1 MAALQII
8 AGEKKDAQ
16 IAAEST
22 AGKLVPPLSNG
33 AQTVK
38 ASILQLTSSVHD
50 SNERLQFFASKLLAK
65 LLTLRHADNT
75 RALILSLHRE

>member
-1 MAALQII
+1 LQII
-8 AGEKKDAQ
+8 AGEKKDAP

-22 AGKLVPPLSNG
+22 AGKLVPPPSNS

-50 SNERLQFFASKLLAK
+50 SNERLQFASKLLPK
-65 LLTLRHADNT
+65 LHTLRHADNT
-75 RALILSLHRE
+75 RLLILSLHGE